1 MSLAERFENE
11 RINKTYRR
19 IDDIH
24 SLDWY
29 IGYNEEDEKSLV
41 LITNGEYKK
50 YESTKFIF
58 AKLEKRVDNKMY
70 LSFNLTDDKYKDIFF
85 KFCEDM
91 IETTRNLDS
100 KCDIIDFV
108 SMRWNMW
115 RLAFKNNN
123 RSLTENEIK
132 GLIGELIFLRDVMIP
147 KYGVERSINSWQGP
161 LNYHKDYE
169 INDEWYEIKT
179 VSDNSLTVKISS
191 VQQLEDREE
200 KKGELVVIT
209 LSNTN
214 KENSSKI
221 TISNII
227 SNIDREIDNMDLKRF
242 FWGKLNDFGYVY
254 EEEYENYIYKLEN
267 MSRYNVLN
275 ENFPRIIS
283 KKLQKGIVNVSYEI
297 GIRDI
302 EEYLIKE

>member
-1 MSLAERFENE
+1 MSLAKRFENE

-41 LITNGEYKK
+41 LITDGEYKK

-58 AKLEKRVDNKMY
+58 VKLEKRVDNKMY

-85 KFCEDM
+85 KFCGDM
-91 IETTRNLDS
+91 IETTRNLDP

-147 KYGVERSINSWQGP
+147 KYGIERSINSWQGP

-191 VQQLEDREE
+191 VQQLEDTEE
-200 KKGELVVIT
+200 QKGELVVIT

-227 SNIDREIDNMDLKRF
+227 SNIDKEIDNMDLKRF
-242 FWGKLNDFGYVY
+242 FWGKLNNFGYVY

-267 MSRYNVLN
+267 MSRYNVLD